1 MKCTLSQGHD
11 MMIFLSSKK
20 IQMAVRTLICAA
32 ALMISAAFLPVGA
45 IASAGSVLPI
55 DSIFFIG
62 SFLPAESIFSIG
74 SFSAFAAT
82 VEYSDLQELL
92 TAGNQ
97 DLKNNS
103 FYSNLEDLEEQLAVL
118 KQECQDMVALSKI
131 YGDQQGTSDDYRKTA
146 ESLNRTI
153 NQLEK
158 RYNNMTGTSASINT
172 AIDMMTMSAQASMI
186 SYLKMENNAMI
197 RAKEAEAAAVK
208 YQNTLTRQ
216 AAGMALESESMEI
229 HAQQLNAEAQ
239 AASYRQQAD
248 TLRRTLLQMLGLP
261 DDGSVTFGTI
271 PVPSAEELASL
282 NYEADLEAAINNDSA
297 VKNVRH
303 RRSDSS
309 TAMSL
314 KASAEEEA
322 VGNASAD
329 FLEAYT
335 LVQTEIAEYDAAQK
349 AFAAAQNEWQ
359 GAQRKQSAGILTKA
373 DALTAEAAW
382 IRAQGELQSAAMEL
396 RTAYDQ
402 YRWIVKGVA

>member
-1 MKCTLSQGHD
+1 MYPLSQGHD
-11 MMIFLSSKK
+11 MMKFLSSKK

-45 IASAGSVLPI
+45 AIAPAGSVLPI
-55 DSIFFIG
+55 DSIFFLD
-62 SFLPAESIFSIG
+62 SLLPAESIFSIG

-82 VEYSDLQELL
+82 VEYSNLQELL

-103 FYSNLEDLEEQLAVL
+103 YYSNLEDLEEQLAVL

-131 YGDQQGTSDDYRKTA
+131 YGDQQGSSDDYLNTA

-239 AASYRQQAD
+239 AASCRQQAD
-248 TLRRTLLQMLGLP
+248 TLRRSLLQMLGLP

-335 LVQTEIAEYDAAQK
+335 LVQTEIAEYAAAQK
-349 AFAAAQNEWQ
+349 AFAASQNEWQ
-359 GAQRKQSAGILTKA
+359 GAQRKQSAGMLTKA
-373 DALTAEAAW
+373 DALMAEAAW

>member
-1 MKCTLSQGHD
+1 MYPLSQGHD
-11 MMIFLSSKK
+11 MMKFLSSKK
-20 IQMAVRTLICAA
+20 IQMAVRTLIYAA

-45 IASAGSVLPI
+45 AIA
-55 DSIFFIG
+55 
-62 SFLPAESIFSIG
+62 PAG

-82 VEYSDLQELL
+82 VEYSNLQELL

-103 FYSNLEDLEEQLAVL
+103 YYSNLEDLEEQLAVL

-131 YGDQQGTSDDYRKTA
+131 YGDQQGSSDDYLNTA

-186 SYLKMENNAMI
+186 SYLKMENNAMS

-239 AASYRQQAD
+239 AASCRQQAD
-248 TLRRTLLQMLGLP
+248 TLRRSLLQMLGLP

-359 GAQRKQSAGILTKA
+359 GAQRKQSAGMLTKA

-382 IRAQGELQSAAMEL
+382 IRAQGELQSASMEL

>member
-1 MKCTLSQGHD
+1 
-11 MMIFLSSKK
+11 
-20 IQMAVRTLICAA
+20 
-32 ALMISAAFLPVGA
+32 MISATFLPVGA
-45 IASAGSVLPI
+45 AIA
-55 DSIFFIG
+55 
-62 SFLPAESIFSIG
+62 PAG

-82 VEYSDLQELL
+82 VEYSNLQELL

-103 FYSNLEDLEEQLAVL
+103 YYSNLEDLEEQLAVL

-131 YGDQQGTSDDYRKTA
+131 YGDQQGSSDDYLNTA

-239 AASYRQQAD
+239 AASCRQQAD
-248 TLRRTLLQMLGLP
+248 TLRRSLLQMLGLP

-335 LVQTEIAEYDAAQK
+335 LVQTEIAEYAAAQK
-349 AFAAAQNEWQ
+349 AFAASQNEWQ
-359 GAQRKQSAGILTKA
+359 GAQRKQSAGMLTKA

-382 IRAQGELQSAAMEL
+382 IRAQGELQSAAMDL

>member
-1 MKCTLSQGHD
+1 MYPLSQGHD
-11 MMIFLSSKK
+11 MMKFLSSKK

-45 IASAGSVLPI
+45 AIA
-55 DSIFFIG
+55 
-62 SFLPAESIFSIG
+62 PAG

-82 VEYSDLQELL
+82 VEYSNLQELL

-103 FYSNLEDLEEQLAVL
+103 YYSNLEDLEEQLAVL

-131 YGDQQGTSDDYRKTA
+131 YGDQQGSSDDYLNTA

-158 RYNNMTGTSASINT
+158 RYNNMTGTSAAINT

-239 AASYRQQAD
+239 AASCRQQAD
-248 TLRRTLLQMLGLP
+248 TLRRSLLQMLGLP

-349 AFAAAQNEWQ
+349 AFAASQNEWQ
-359 GAQRKQSAGILTKA
+359 GAQRKQSAGMLTKA

>member
-1 MKCTLSQGHD
+1 MYPLSQGHD
-11 MMIFLSSKK
+11 MMKFLSSKK
-20 IQMAVRTLICAA
+20 IQMAVRTLIYAA

-45 IASAGSVLPI
+45 AIA
-55 DSIFFIG
+55 
-62 SFLPAESIFSIG
+62 PAG

-82 VEYSDLQELL
+82 VEYSNLQELL

-103 FYSNLEDLEEQLAVL
+103 YYSNLEDLEEQLAVL

-131 YGDQQGTSDDYRKTA
+131 YGDQQGSSDDYLNTA

-158 RYNNMTGTSASINT
+158 RYKNMTGTSASINT

-239 AASYRQQAD
+239 AASCRQQAD
-248 TLRRTLLQMLGLP
+248 TLRRSLLQMLGLP

-359 GAQRKQSAGILTKA
+359 GAQRKQSAGMLTKA

-382 IRAQGELQSAAMEL
+382 IRARGELQSAAMEL

>member
-1 MKCTLSQGHD
+1 MYPLSQGHD
-11 MMIFLSSKK
+11 MMKFLSSKK
-20 IQMAVRTLICAA
+20 IQMAVRTLIYAA

-45 IASAGSVLPI
+45 AIA
-55 DSIFFIG
+55 
-62 SFLPAESIFSIG
+62 PAG

-82 VEYSDLQELL
+82 VEYSNLQELL

-103 FYSNLEDLEEQLAVL
+103 YYSNLEDLEEQLAVL

-131 YGDQQGTSDDYRKTA
+131 YGDQQGSSDDYLNTA

-216 AAGMALESESMEI
+216 AAGIALESESMEI

-239 AASYRQQAD
+239 AASCRQQAD
-248 TLRRTLLQMLGLP
+248 TLRRSLLQMLGLP

-349 AFAAAQNEWQ
+349 AFAASQNEWQ
-359 GAQRKQSAGILTKA
+359 GAQRKQSAGMLTKA

>member
-1 MKCTLSQGHD
+1 MYPLSQGHD
-11 MMIFLSSKK
+11 MMKFLSSKK

-45 IASAGSVLPI
+45 AIA
-55 DSIFFIG
+55 
-62 SFLPAESIFSIG
+62 PAG

-82 VEYSDLQELL
+82 VEYSNLQELL

-103 FYSNLEDLEEQLAVL
+103 YYSNLEDLEEQLAVL

-131 YGDQQGTSDDYRKTA
+131 YGDQQGSSDDYLNTA

-239 AASYRQQAD
+239 AASCRQQAD
-248 TLRRTLLQMLGLP
+248 TLRRSLLQMLGLP

-349 AFAAAQNEWQ
+349 AFAASQNEWQ
-359 GAQRKQSAGILTKA
+359 GAQRKQSAGMLTKA

>member
-1 MKCTLSQGHD
+1 
-11 MMIFLSSKK
+11 MMTFLSSKK
-20 IQMAVRTLICAA
+20 IQMAVRAMISAA
-32 ALMISAAFLPVGA
+32 ALMISVAFLPVGE
-45 IASAGSVLPI
+45 IPSAWSVLSI
-55 DSIFFIG
+55 DSIFSIG
-62 SFLPAESIFSIG
+62 SFLPAGSILSIG

-131 YGDQQGTSDDYRKTA
+131 YGDQQGSSDDYLNTA

-197 RAKEAEAAAVK
+197 SAKEAEAAAVK

-248 TLRRTLLQMLGLP
+248 TLRRSLLQMLGLP

-359 GAQRKQSAGILTKA
+359 GAQRKQSAGMLTKA